1 MLLVWLWRR
10 EHRKR
15 RKLQEQVD
23 HQAILLTSPP
33 PIYETNPATKAVY
46 AHTHVHEGDAEP
58 PAQEL
63 EVPRNEAP
71 DTSKANSES
80 SVGQ

>member
-1 MLLVWLWRR
+1 MWLWRR

-15 RKLQEQVD
+15 GKLQEQVD
-23 HQAILLTSPP
+23 HQAILLKSTPP
-33 PIYETNPATKAVY
+33 TYETGPVTKTVY
-46 AHTHVHEGDAEP
+46 AHAHVHEIDAEP

-63 EVPRNEAP
+63 EAPCNEAP
-71 DTSKANSES
+71 DTSKVNLES